1 MNGRS
6 DWPCRDTYAELVERL
21 EGMTREEFR
30 AQRDDL
36 RRHDRALSDELM
48 ERDVVHYSQ
57 RYSHVMGVRSDFVKW
72 EREQLAQGKILRP
85 TTYTL
90 D

>member
-1 MNGRS
+1 MWGATIRPGSSRS
-6 DWPCRDTYAELVERL
+6 R
-21 EGMTREEFR
+21 F
-30 AQRDDL
+30 
-36 RRHDRALSDELM
+36 SDELM
-48 ERDVVHYSQ
+48 EKDIIHYSQ

-72 EREQLAQGKILRP
+72 EREQLADGKILRP

>member
-1 MNGRS
+1 RCAAPVPACARGPS
-6 DWPCRDTYAELVERL
+6 GSAERPRL
-21 EGMTREEFR
+21 E
-30 AQRDDL
+30 
-36 RRHDRALSDELM
+36 RRQLSNELM
-48 ERDVVHYSQ
+48 EKGVVHYSQ
-57 RYSHVMGVRSDFVKW
+57 RYSHVMGVRSDFVVW